1 MQSTKD
7 RGKKL
12 FLHFISEADKSL
24 SFRIKSWLRENFLV
38 FLIALLSSLSI
49 HVALVFFFSIPDNTT
64 LSYSSQIQSKDQ
76 KSFAQAVQNIQQTFI
91 AELKETTQ
99 DSPSGK
105 TGQKKSPNPSEKQE
119 NSPNIRI
126 VKQKPDNKES
136 LIPLPEIPGIPS
148 SLIVSDQKST
158 KILENF
164 SPIPK
169 IEQYHYFKEMF
180 LNGYDLNI
188 KKIAW
193 QTVYLILNNLNRF
206 IFALNDLSLPFDFI
220 KKINLI
226 KELENLQYN
235 RDSDFLLSQAAN
247 NHFERKVLNY
257 LFKTYERKINK
268 NNAEYS
274 AIKKISE
281 KLIDEFKRRGYSS
294 LEDVLNGYIREEIEI
309 YNRIIARGGK
319 ERNVALFSLGYLFWE
334 ENQYEIALDTWQK
347 TNKDYP
353 VNKALQEIR
362 KTLSSQKGKG
372 MNKLILKIN
381 SILID
386 HSYQGNKALM
396 LRLGNH
402 KNIQ

>member
-1 MQSTKD
+1 MEKD

-12 FLHFISEADKSL
+12 FQHFISEADKSL
-24 SFRIKSWLRENFLV
+24 SFRIKSWLRENLLV
-38 FLIALLSSLSI
+38 FLIALISSLSI
-49 HVALVFFFSIPDNTT
+49 HVGLVYFFSIPDNTT
-64 LSYSSQIQSKDQ
+64 LSYNSQIQGKEQ
-76 KSFAQAVQNIQQTFI
+76 KSFAQAAQNIQQTFI
-91 AELKETTQ
+91 AELEETTQ

-105 TGQKKSPNPSEKQE
+105 TGQKKSPNPSEKKE

-126 VKQKPDNKES
+126 VKQKPDTKE
-136 LIPLPEIPGIPS
+136 PFTPVPEIPGIPS

-158 KILENF
+158 KILENL

-206 IFALNDLSLPFDFI
+206 IFALNDISPAFDFI
-220 KKINLI
+220 EKINLI
-226 KELENLQYN
+226 EELENLQYN
-235 RDSDFLLSQAAN
+235 RDSDILLSQAAN
-247 NHFERKVLNY
+247 NHFERKALNY

-268 NNAEYS
+268 NKAEYL

-294 LEDVLNGYIREEIEI
+294 LEDVLNGYISEEIEI

-319 ERNVALFSLGYLFWE
+319 ERNIALFSLGYLLWE
-334 ENQYEIALDTWQK
+334 KNQYETALDTWQK
-347 TNKDYP
+347 TNKDYT

-362 KTLSSQKGKG
+362 KTLSGQKNEG

-386 HSYQGNKALM
+386 HSYQGNKALV
-396 LRLGNH
+396 LRLGNY

>member
-1 MQSTKD
+1 MKKD

-24 SFRIKSWLRENFLV
+24 FFKIKSWLRENHLV
-38 FLIALLSSLSI
+38 FLIALISSLSI
-49 HVALVFFFSIPDNTT
+49 HVGLFYFLSIPDNTT
-64 LSYSSQIQSKDQ
+64 LNYSSQIQSKDQ
-76 KSFAQAVQNIQQTFI
+76 KSFAQAVHNIQQMFV
-91 AELKETTQ
+91 AELEVTPQ
-99 DSPSGK
+99 DSPLRK
-105 TGQKKSPNPSEKQE
+105 PAQKKSRNLPGKQE
-119 NSPNIRI
+119 KFPNVLI
-126 VKQKPDNKES
+126 VKQKPDTKES
-136 LIPLPEIPGIPS
+136 LTQVTEIPGIPS
-148 SLIVSDQKST
+148 SLIVSDQNAT
-158 KILENF
+158 KILENL

-180 LNGYDLNI
+180 LNGYDLNS

-206 IFALNDLSLPFDFI
+206 IFALNDISPPFDFI
-220 KKINLI
+220 EKINLI
-226 KELENLQYN
+226 EELENLQYN
-235 RDSDFLLSQAAN
+235 RDSDILLSQAAN
-247 NHFERKVLNY
+247 NHFERKALNY

-268 NNAEYS
+268 NNTEYL

-294 LEDVLNGYIREEIEI
+294 LEDVFTSYTREEIKI

-319 ERNVALFSLGYLFWE
+319 KKNTALFSLGYLLWE
-334 ENQYEIALDTWQK
+334 KNQYETALDTWQK
-347 TNKDYP
+347 TNKDYTA
-353 VNKALQEIR
+353 NKALQEIR
-362 KTLSSQKGKG
+362 KTLSGQKGDG

-386 HSYQGNKALM
+386 HSYQGNKALV
-396 LRLGNH
+396 LRLGNY

>member
-7 RGKKL
+7 RGKEL

-24 SFRIKSWLRENFLV
+24 SFRIKSWLRENHLV

-49 HVALVFFFSIPDNTT
+49 HVGLFYFFAIPDSTT
-64 LSYSSQIQSKDQ
+64 LNYSSQIQSKDQ

-91 AELKETTQ
+91 AELEETPQ

-105 TGQKKSPNPSEKQE
+105 PAQKEPLNLPGKQE
-119 NSPNIRI
+119 KFHNVLI
-126 VKQKPDNKES
+126 VKQKPDTKES
-136 LIPLPEIPGIPS
+136 LTPIPKIPGIPS
-148 SLIVSDQKST
+148 SLIVSDQKT
-158 KILENF
+158 TNILENLI
-164 SPIPK
+164 PIPK

-180 LNGYDLNI
+180 LNGYDLNS

-206 IFALNDLSLPFDFI
+206 IFTLNDISPAFYFI
-220 KKINLI
+220 EKINLI
-226 KELENLQYN
+226 EELENLQYN
-235 RDSDFLLSQAAN
+235 RDSDFLLSLAAN
-247 NHFERKVLNY
+247 NHFERKALHY

-268 NNAEYS
+268 NNAEYL

-319 ERNVALFSLGYLFWE
+319 EKNIALFSLGYLLWE
-334 ENQYEIALDTWQK
+334 ENQYQTALDTWQK

-353 VNKALQEIR
+353 INKALQEIR
-362 KTLSSQKGKG
+362 KTLSGQKSEG

-396 LRLGNH
+396 LRLGNNN
-402 KNIQ
+402 NIQ